1 MNRLLAKKWIIISC
15 MGILLIPFGASAQNL
30 LGDWYGT
37 LEVQGMK
44 LRIVFHIQKDSGTYK
59 TTMDSPDQ
67 GAKGIACSATKVE
80 GNQLEIALDKIK
92 MRYAGQFT
100 GGVIKGTF
108 SQSGMEF
115 PMVLS
120 REAGEEEVI
129 RRPQEPAGPLPYSAE
144 QVYFVNKSAGGI
156 KLAGTLTI
164 PKGVEHPK
172 VVVLISGSGP
182 QNRDEEVKAFHHR
195 PFLVWSD
202 YLTRQG
208 IAVLRFDD
216 RGVGESEGSQE
227 GATSA
232 DFATDVE
239 SAVSY
244 LRTRKDIGFSQIG
257 LMGHSEGGLIAPM
270 VAAKDQGIGFM
281 VLLAGPGVAGDVV
294 LRSQSNRIGELSGGT
309 KDVLE
314 YNDRLRAKLYE
325 LVKTEPDTGLLKN
338 KIQEY
343 LLSLRTNPNDQH
355 AKEIT
360 DKMIETQVHALCSP
374 WLNYFIRTNP
384 IDYLSK
390 VHCPVLALNGDKDSQ
405 VLSEMNLKGIKKGL
419 QLAGNNHFR
428 IEEMKDLN
436 HLFQTCKTGGLEE
449 YGKIEETVSPK
460 AMELVADWIVNGRG

>member
-1 MNRLLAKKWIIISC
+1 
-15 MGILLIPFGASAQNL
+15 
-30 LGDWYGT
+30 
-37 LEVQGMK
+37 
-44 LRIVFHIQKDSGTYK
+44 
-59 TTMDSPDQ
+59 
-67 GAKGIACSATKVE
+67 
-80 GNQLEIALDKIK
+80 
-92 MRYAGQFT
+92 
-100 GGVIKGTF
+100 
-108 SQSGMEF
+108 
-115 PMVLS
+115 MVLS

-172 VVVLISGSGP
+172 VVILISGSGP

-294 LRSQSNRIGELSGGT
+294 LRSQANRIGELSGGT